1 MQKQYYVRLP
11 LKKAYNVRDLGGYPT
26 LSGGVTSWH
35 KFLRADN
42 LSGIEQADISFLK
55 NYGVSAVIDLRS
67 EDEILAF
74 PNPFSA
80 AIGVSYENIP
90 LMNLSIHDI
99 LKSIGDNPS
108 AFLPAYYLS
117 LIENSQTAIKEIFE
131 FFAKH
136 ENGCTLYHCTAGKD
150 RTGII
155 SVLLLWLADVG
166 RFDIISNYEATYTN
180 LRYNTGFLEV
190 AAPYPKDVV
199 YSRAEYIEPVMDYLQ
214 NEYGGSEGYLESI
227 GVSKTD
233 ILKVK
238 NKLTGSFF

>member
-1 MQKQYYVRLP
+1 
-11 LKKAYNVRDLGGYPT
+11 
-26 LSGGVTSWH
+26 
-35 KFLRADN
+35 
-42 LSGIEQADISFLK
+42 
-55 NYGVSAVIDLRS
+55 
-67 EDEILAF
+67 
-74 PNPFSA
+74 
-80 AIGVSYENIP
+80 
-90 LMNLSIHDI
+90 MNLSIGDI

-117 LIENSQTAIKEIFE
+117 LIKNSQAAIKEVFE

-155 SVLLLWLADVG
+155 SVLLLLIADVG

-180 LRYNTGFLEV
+180 LRYNAGFLEV
-190 AAPYPKDVV
+190 ASPYPKDVV

-214 NEYGGSEGYLESI
+214 NEYGSGEGYLEHA
-227 GVSKTD
+227 GVSKSD

-238 NKLTGSFF
+238 NKIAGR